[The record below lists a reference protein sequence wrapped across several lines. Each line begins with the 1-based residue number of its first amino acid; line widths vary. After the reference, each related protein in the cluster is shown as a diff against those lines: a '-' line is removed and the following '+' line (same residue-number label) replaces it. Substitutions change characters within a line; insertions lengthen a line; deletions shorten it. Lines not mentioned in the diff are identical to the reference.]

1 MIISILDYSA
11 GFYSQLH
18 FTINHYLWCKLN
30 EVNFMLHS
38 TNWLFRFKNGWTDY
52 FEDNSLIFKN
62 ADNEIVYKKHSDT
75 TGDFSLIEYRNIIS
89 EFYRYNKTTKQAIID
104 TKIKY
109 NIPETYDCIFIRRGD
124 KLYWESIYIHSSKFL
139 DLLIEKNPDCKN
151 VFLQTDDYN
160 CYLELQEYIKE
171 KNYDIQVITLCDE
184 KNKGGVVVYEENIDN
199 GLAITQQQNNETGS
213 YISTVINNLKE
224 TKSVNRMTLD
234 EKYEHTLTMIIGV
247 DIAIHS
253 NICVCDY
260 SSNVARFI
268 KLAHNNNEKVYDILN
283 PDLDIDM
290 NRTECPAFGNFR

>member
-11 GFYSQLH
+11 GFFSQLH

-30 EVNFMLHS
+30 GVNFMLHS

-52 FEDNSLIFKN
+52 FEDNSLIFKSTIPK
-62 ADNEIVYKKHSDT
+62 NEIVYKKHRDT
-75 TGDFSLIEYRNIIS
+75 NGDFSLIEYRNIIG
-89 EFYRYNKTTKQAIID
+89 EFYRYNTTTKQAIID

-124 KLYWESIYIHSSKFL
+124 KLYVESTYIHSSKYL
-139 DLLIEKNPDCKN
+139 DLLIKKNPDCKN

-171 KNYDIQVITLCDE
+171 K
-184 KNKGGVVVYEENIDN
+184 
-199 GLAITQQQNNETGS
+199 
-213 YISTVINNLKE
+213 
-224 TKSVNRMTLD
+224 KSVNRMTPY
-234 EKYEHTLTMIIGV
+234 EKYEHTITMIIGV

-268 KLAHNNNEKVYDILN
+268 KLAHDNNKNVFNVLN

-290 NRTECPAFGNFR
+290 NSTECPAYDNFR